1 MLKAEIKNISV
12 IKDGNERVLLQEIKF
27 QLESNRINII
37 LGKNGTGKSTLIKA
51 LTGLLDKRFYNISGK
66 VSFNNLDLL
75 ALSYKELLQIHRSK
89 IRYVFQ
95 DAINSFDP
103 LKKVGYYLREYEDDS
118 ELQSLLKEFLLPDK
132 KELFRLYPYEISGG
146 MAQRLLL
153 ITALIA
159 RPQILILDE
168 PTSGIDTPISN
179 LILLKLK
186 EFIGDKDNSILLV
199 TQDLQFAKSAGDRIA
214 CLAESKLSPFY
225 SIDEFFEN
233 SPTSDLENFIS
244 AYHQLL

>member
-1 MLKAEIKNISV
+1 MLQAGIKNIS
-12 IKDGNERVLLQEIKF
+12 IISEGKERPLLNDISF
-27 QLESNRINII
+27 TLESHTINVI

-51 LTGLLDKRFYNISGK
+51 LTRLLDERFYRIEGEVLLNGS
-66 VSFNNLDLL
+66 DLL
-75 ALSYKELLQIHRSK
+75 SISQQELLNIRRTK

-103 LKKVGYYLREYEDDS
+103 LRNSGYHFRDHEGNPDLK
-118 ELQSLLKEFLLPDK
+118 SLLQEFLLPEK
-132 KELFRLYPYEISGG
+132 KELFNLYPYEISGG

-153 ITALIA
+153 IHALIA

-179 LILLKLK
+179 LILMKLK
-186 EFIGDKDNSILLV
+186 EFVQKGENSVLLV

-214 CLAESKLSPFY
+214 YLADGILSPFY
-225 SIDEFFEN
+225 NVNDFFEN
-233 SPTSDLENFIS
+233 DETLSLKNFLS
-244 AYHQLL
+244 AYNQLV

>member
-1 MLKAEIKNISV
+1 MLRAGIKNIS
-12 IKDGNERVLLQEIKF
+12 IISEGKERPLLNDISF
-27 QLESNRINII
+27 QLESHKIHVI

-51 LTGLLDKRFYNISGK
+51 LTRLLDERFYK
-66 VSFNNLDLL
+66 VEGEVLFNGTDLL
-75 ALSYKELLQIHRSK
+75 SVSQKDLLNIRRTK

-103 LKKVGYYLREYEDDS
+103 LRKAGYYFREYEGKP
-118 ELQSLLKEFLLPDK
+118 ELESLIQEFLLPEK

-153 ITALIA
+153 IHALVT

-179 LILLKLK
+179 LILMKLK
-186 EFIGDKDNSILLV
+186 DFIESSDNSVLLV
-199 TQDLQFAKSAGDRIA
+199 TQDLQFAKSAGDCIA
-214 CLAESKLSPFY
+214 YLADGMLSPFY
-225 SIDEFFEN
+225 STGDFFEKN
-233 SPTSDLENFIS
+233 ETLSLKNFLS
-244 AYHQLL
+244 AYNQLT